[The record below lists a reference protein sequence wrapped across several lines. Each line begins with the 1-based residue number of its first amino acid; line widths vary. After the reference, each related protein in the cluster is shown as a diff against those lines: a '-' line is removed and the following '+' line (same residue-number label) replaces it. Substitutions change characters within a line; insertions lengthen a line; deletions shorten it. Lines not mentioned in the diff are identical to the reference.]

1 MATRSRKAKPAGSTK
16 PATNYI
22 QKTTVKK
29 TAPKTAK
36 PAAPA
41 AHKSAPKPQEKK
53 PVTSASPE
61 ALDPVFIT
69 ELDRYLFG

>member
-16 PATNYI
+16 PATGDT

-29 TAPKTAK
+29 NARKTAK
-36 PAAPA
+36 AVAPA
-41 AHKSAPKPQEKK
+41 AHKSAAKK
-53 PVTSASPE
+53 EEQRPVTSASPE